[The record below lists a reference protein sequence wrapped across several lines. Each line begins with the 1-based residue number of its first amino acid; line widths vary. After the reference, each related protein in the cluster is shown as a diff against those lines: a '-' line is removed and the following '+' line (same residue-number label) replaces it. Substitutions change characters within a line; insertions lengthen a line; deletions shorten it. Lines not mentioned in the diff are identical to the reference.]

1 MKEDQI
7 IVIAFSALGIVAAI
21 ISNYSG
27 GILSFVIPSI
37 IYIASC
43 SLLIKLVKSKIT
55 NLIVSSLVTFVLFW
69 LIVWILLYGLG

>member
-1 MKEDQI
+1 MKTDQI
-7 IVIAFSALGIVAAI
+7 IVMVFSALGIVAAI

-43 SLLIKLVKSKIT
+43 SLLIKLVKSKII
-55 NLIVSSLVTFVLFW
+55 NLIVSSLVTFILVW
-69 LIVWILLYGLG
+69 LVIWILLYGIG